1 MNEIARQ
8 IIKAVEEFASNDL
21 AYSDNALVKIDPKA
35 RVVTLVDPDDEED
48 IDAMID
54 ADPTNDYVSV
64 MDLVEA
70 NPADPGRWIPDLDAI
85 SEVAAEYQD

>member
-1 MNEIARQ
+1 MNEIAAQ
-8 IIKAVEEFASNDL
+8 ITKAVEEFASNDL
-21 AYSDNALVKIDPKA
+21 AYSDNALVKIDSKA
-35 RVVTLVDPDDEED
+35 RVATLVDPDDDED

-54 ADPTNDYVSV
+54 ADPTNDYVAV

-70 NPADPGRWIPDLDAI
+70 NPDDPGRWIPDTDAI

>member
-1 MNEIARQ
+1 MNEIAAQ
-8 IIKAVEEFASNDL
+8 ITKAVEEFASNDL
-21 AYSDNALVKIDPKA
+21 AYSDNALVKIDSKA
-35 RVVTLVDPDDEED
+35 RVATLVDPDDDED

-54 ADPTNDYVSV
+54 ADPTNDYVAV

-70 NPADPGRWIPDLDAI
+70 NPDDPGRWIPDSDAI